1 MIQAQEIEI
10 KKLTPNKGQ
19 IEGVPTNP
27 RKATKEQIDKL
38 KKSIEETPT
47 MLQLREIIAY
57 DNNGQLVI
65 VGGNMRYQALKALG
79 HKTALVKVLP
89 ADTPKETIN
98 AFIIKDN
105 AQFGEWDIDLLANE
119 WDKDLLDDWGV
130 EIDWAVEAPE
140 QPKEAEE
147 DDFSEEEAQQAP
159 AIVKKGEIWQLGEH
173 RLMCGDS
180 TDAGSVSLLMDGQ
193 KADITFSSPP
203 YNMLQ
208 GGLDKALQS
217 EKLTKTYD
225 VINGTYLEYAD
236 NSSDE
241 EYATLLKESLKNGL
255 SNSDDVLFNIG
266 ILAGS
271 KYGII
276 EMMSAFRDKF
286 CDIIVWNKSNS
297 IPLGL
302 KSNAGCVSHR
312 CELIFCFNQNGSR
325 SFSHPQWKD
334 CKFNGEMMIN
344 RIDSKNSTENE
355 YAKIHHATFPVEFAA
370 QVIER
375 FSKNSVL
382 ELFGGTGTT
391 LVACEQLN
399 RKCYLMELDP
409 HYCDVIIARWEKLTG
424 KKAERIT
431 HA

>member
-27 RKATKEQIDKL
+27 RKATKEQIEKL

-57 DNNGQLVI
+57 DNNGELVI

-119 WDKDLLDDWGV
+119 WDKDKLDDWGV

-180 TDAGSVSLLMDGQ
+180 TDLEQVKMLMGGVL
-193 KADITFSSPP
+193 ADMVFTDPP
-203 YNMLQ
+203 YGVSYT
-208 GGLDKALQS
+208 GGVQFD
-217 EKLTKTYD
+217 
-225 VINGTYLEYAD
+225 
-236 NSSDE
+236 
-241 EYATLLKESLKNGL
+241 KNG
-255 SNSDDVLFNIG
+255 NSEMHNRQMILNDNVDIYDDVLKVLSQVTDGPCYIWFADTKAAS
-266 ILAGS
+266 LYRAAE
-271 KYGII
+271 KYGELHSLII
-276 EMMSAFRDKF
+276 WVKNGGYGALMANYKQKHEPCLYWKPKGAKLNFVGATTETT
-286 CDIIVWNKSNS
+286 IWEINKDGVNNYH
-297 IPLGL
+297 PTQ
-302 KSNAGCVSHR
+302 KPVS
-312 CELIFCFNQNGSR
+312 L
-325 SFSHPQWKD
+325 P
-334 CKFNGEMMIN
+334 
-344 RIDSKNSTENE
+344 
-355 YAKIHHATFPVEFAA
+355 AKAIGNHKAET
-370 QVIER
+370 
-375 FSKNSVL
+375 VL
-382 ELFGGTGTT
+382 DLFGGSGSTMM
-391 LVACEQLN
+391 ACEQMN
-399 RKCYLMELDP
+399 RKNYTMELDP